1 MALIGIEKL
10 VFGVEDLELCKKFW
24 RDFGMAVVDDSPG
37 HGLFATTSNA
47 KVEVRRLDDPALPPA
62 LIDGSTARETIWAAS
77 DQASLDAI
85 AEDLAKDREVTID
98 GDGTVHSLDP
108 EGYGIGFRVT
118 ERIELADPGTRYNVP
133 GREDRIN
140 VLATFYDG
148 ATPRHLAHVVFLVSD
163 NEGTAAFYRERL
175 GFRLTDAYT
184 DRGKFLRCDGAID
197 HHNIFLMHV
206 PGQIGFHHC
215 AFELRDIH
223 EVFGGGLRM
232 NELGWKTHLGP
243 GRHNVTSAYYW
254 YFRNPSG
261 GAAEYGFDTDRLDD
275 AWEPRLIEPTDGAF
289 AEWSLED
296 GLGRFAGLQRN
307 VKSADAA

>member
-24 RDFGMAVVDDSPG
+24 CDYGMTVLEETPD
-37 HGLFATTSNA
+37 HGLYATTSNA
-47 KVEVRRLDDPALPPA
+47 KVEVRPLDDPALPA
-62 LIDGSTARETIWAAS
+62 AVVEGSTARETIWAAT
-77 DQASLDAI
+77 DQASVDAL
-85 AEDLAKDREVTID
+85 AEDLAQDRDVRVD
-98 GDGTVHSLDP
+98 DDGTIHTTDP
-108 EGYGIGFRVT
+108 EGYGIGFRLT
-118 ERIELADPGTRYNVP
+118 ERVELPDPGTKYNVP

-140 VLATFYDG
+140 QLATFYDG
-148 ATPRHLAHVVFLVSD
+148 AAPRHLAHVVFLVSD
-163 NEGTAAFYRERL
+163 NEGTAEFYKDRL
-175 GFRLTDAYT
+175 GFKLTDAYT

-206 PGQIGFHHC
+206 PGQMGFHHC

-275 AWEPRLIEPTDGAF
+275 GWEPRMIEPTDGAF
-289 AEWSLED
+289 AEWSLEE
-296 GLGRFAGLQRN
+296 GFGRFAGLQRK
-307 VKSADAA
+307 VKPADAA

>member
-47 KVEVRRLDDPALPPA
+47 KVEVRKLDDPALPPA
-62 LIDGSTARETIWAAS
+62 LVEGSTVRETIWAVS
-77 DQASLDAI
+77 DQGSLDAI

-133 GREDRIN
+133 GREDRVN

-206 PGQIGFHHC
+206 TGQIGFHHC
-215 AFELRDIH
+215 AFELRYIH

-243 GRHNVTSAYYW
+243 GRHNVPSAYYW